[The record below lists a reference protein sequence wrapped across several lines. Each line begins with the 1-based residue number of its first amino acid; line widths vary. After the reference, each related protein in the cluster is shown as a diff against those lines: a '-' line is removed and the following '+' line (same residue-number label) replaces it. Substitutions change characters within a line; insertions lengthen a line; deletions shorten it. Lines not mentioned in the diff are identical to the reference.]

1 MSSRDSFNGVAS
13 EASKAL
19 IEKKEKLQEERD
31 QKLIELRKEQDLRI
45 ADDMEK
51 AKRIILREHNRLD
64 CKPSYARRKPIT
76 GKQLEEQA
84 KRAVE
89 ASNLKESNLIHEQ
102 YRREVMLLENAGQHQ
117 QGEKDID
124 KARSPDRITGV
135 FNDLPKDRDGN
146 ELER

>member
-1 MSSRDSFNGVAS
+1 MNSRDSFNGVAS
-13 EASKAL
+13 EESKSL
-19 IEKKEKLQEERD
+19 VENKEKLQEERD
-31 QKLIELRKEQDLRI
+31 QKLIELKKEQNLRM

-51 AKRIILREHNRLD
+51 AKQKILQEHNRLD

-89 ASNLKESNLIHEQ
+89 ASNLKESNLL
-102 YRREVMLLENAGQHQ
+102 RERYKRKIMSFENANEHQ

>member
-1 MSSRDSFNGVAS
+1 MNKKDSFNDVARKVS
-13 EASKAL
+13 ETFKEKEQELRKARDQQL
-19 IEKKEKLQEERD
+19 IEKK
-31 QKLIELRKEQDLRI
+31 KEQNLRM

-51 AKRIILREHNRLD
+51 AKQRILREHNRLD
-64 CKPSYARRKPIT
+64 CRPSYARRKPLT
-76 GKQLEEQA
+76 TKQLEEQV

-89 ASNLKESNLIHEQ
+89 ADNLKESNIIHEQ

-135 FNDLPKDRDGN
+135 FNDLPKVRDGN

>member
-1 MSSRDSFNGVAS
+1 MNKKDSFNDTARKVSDAF
-13 EASKAL
+13 KA
-19 IEKKEKLQEERD
+19 KEKELRKARD
-31 QKLIELRKEQDLRI
+31 QQLIELKKEQNLRM
-45 ADDMEK
+45 DNDMEK
-51 AKRIILREHNRLD
+51 AKQKILREHNRLD
-64 CKPSYARRKPIT
+64 LKPSYARRKPIT

-89 ASNLKESNLIHEQ
+89 ASNLKESNIIHEQ
-102 YRREVMLLENAGQHQ
+102 YRHEVMLLENAGQHQ